1 MSGNLSD
8 LGFNATNVEP
18 SNGYE
23 PLPAGDYEV
32 VITASDT
39 QNTKAGTGKFV
50 NLELQILEGRFKGRK
65 LFDRLNLWNPSSKAV
80 EIAMATLSSIC
91 RAVNVL
97 TPRDTSDLH
106 NLPLVAKVV
115 LTNDPTY
122 GTKNEVKGYKART
135 GIQAA
140 MAETTGQL
148 TNAAPYAAKD
158 DVPF

>member
-1 MSGNLSD
+1 MSGNLSE
-8 LGFNATNVEP
+8 LGFNASTVEP
-18 SNGYE
+18 ASGYE

-50 NLELQILEGRFKGRK
+50 NLELQVLEGRYKGRK

-106 NLPLVAKVV
+106 NRPLLAKVV
-115 LTNDPTY
+115 LTNDPQY
-122 GTKNEVKGYKART
+122 GPKNEVRGYKART
-135 GIQAA
+135 SVQAA
-140 MAETTGQL
+140 MAETTQQM
-148 TNAAPYAAKD
+148 TNAAPYAVKD